1 MRMTTMHWE
10 KNDIISVSQQLTVC
24 GGLKWRCLDF
34 EGSRRMKKYIN

>member
-24 GGLKWRCLDF
+24 GGGCGGVWPL
-34 EGSRRMKKYIN
+34 EGVGE